1 MPSRT
6 AKKFD
11 TDEIID
17 EFHTAGEGT
26 DATGGDV
33 SGQAIK
39 FMSSDAAQQV
49 RDITIQSGTI
59 STGDT
64 SDGEYSIK
72 IGAVEIS
79 MIQARNALSKAVS
92 DAVYGRTGIM
102 TTLNGGTQLKLKTGL
117 TCEKIFSAAL
127 AVRYLQFRKFM
138 L

>member
-1 MPSRT
+1 MVSTNVVHVPSRT

-26 DATGGDV
+26 DATGGEV

-39 FMSSDAAQQV
+39 FMSSDVSQQV
-49 RDITIQSGTI
+49 RDITIQSGT
-59 STGDT
+59 
-64 SDGEYSIK
+64 
-72 IGAVEIS
+72 
-79 MIQARNALSKAVS
+79 
-92 DAVYGRTGIM
+92 
-102 TTLNGGTQLKLKTGL
+102 QLKIKTAFDVR
-117 TCEKIFSAAL
+117 KNFSAAP